1 MRAVQVQSLEGPDGI
16 AVADVPEPEADG
28 GALIEV
34 HAAGISLP
42 DLLLS
47 RGMYQ
52 IKPDPPFT
60 LGTEAAGVVREA
72 PAGSDFAPGD
82 RVIGIV
88 MGAFA
93 ELAAAPA
100 QMVFRLPDELSFAE
114 GAGLLMNYHTAHFA
128 LIRRAQLQDGET
140 VLVQGAAGGVGT
152 AAIQVA
158 NAVGAHTV
166 AVVST
171 EEKERV
177 AKEAGAD
184 EVLRSDGD
192 WRAGVTELTDGKGV
206 DVVYDPVG
214 GERLGESLKVLAP
227 EGRLVV
233 IGFTE
238 GEIPQ
243 VRVNRLLFRNVS
255 LVGAAWGHFAFER
268 PEYLKE
274 VAAGLEKMVAA
285 GHVKPLVGKHY
296 ALDEV
301 PNALRDLDERRAT
314 GKLVLDVANED
325 GK

>member
-1 MRAVQVQSLEGPDGI
+1 MRAVQVQSLEGPEGL
-16 AVADVPEPEADG
+16 AVADVPEPEAGD

-34 HAAGISLP
+34 HAAGISFP

-47 RGMYQ
+47 RGLYQ

-72 PAGSDFAPGD
+72 PAGNDLKAGD
-82 RVIGIV
+82 RVMAIV

-93 ELAAAPA
+93 ELATAPA
-100 QMVFRLPDELSFAE
+100 HMIFPLPEQLSFAE
-114 GAGLLMNYHTAHFA
+114 GAALLMNYHTAHFA
-128 LIRRAQLQDGET
+128 LLRRAQLKDGET
-140 VLVQGAAGGVGT
+140 LLIHGAAGGVGT

-158 NAVGAHTV
+158 NATGARTI

-171 EEKERV
+171 YEKDKV
-177 AKEAGAD
+177 AREAGAD
-184 EVLRSDGD
+184 EVVRADSD
-192 WRAGVTELTDGKGV
+192 WRAAVGELTDGKGV

-227 EGRLVV
+227 EGRLVI

-255 LVGAAWGHFAFER
+255 LVGAAWGHFGFER
-268 PEYLKE
+268 PDYVRE
-274 VAAGLEKMVAA
+274 VAADLERMVAE
-285 GHVKPLVGKHY
+285 GHVKPLVGRHY
-296 ALDEV
+296 NLDEV
-301 PNALRDLDERRAT
+301 PNALRDLDERRAV
-314 GKLVLDVANED
+314 GKLVLDVAHED
-325 GK
+325 DK

>member
-1 MRAVQVQSLEGPDGI
+1 MRAVQVQSLEGPDGL
-16 AVADVPEPEADG
+16 AVADVAEPDADG
-28 GALIEV
+28 GVLIDV
-34 HAAGISLP
+34 HAAGISFP

-47 RGMYQ
+47 RGLYQ

-72 PAGSDFAPGD
+72 PAGNDLKAGD
-82 RVIGIV
+82 RVIAIV

-93 ELAAAPA
+93 EQAAAPA
-100 QMVFRLPDELSFAE
+100 HLTFRLPEQLSFAE
-114 GAGLLMNYHTAHFA
+114 GAALLMNYHTAHFA
-128 LIRRAQLQDGET
+128 LIRRAQLKSGET
-140 VLVQGAAGGVGT
+140 VLVHGAAGGVGT

-158 NAVGAHTV
+158 NAVGARTI

-171 EEKERV
+171 EEKEKV
-177 AKEAGAD
+177 AREAGAD
-184 EVLRSDGD
+184 EVLRADGD
-192 WRAGVTELTDGKGV
+192 WRAGVKELTEKGV

-227 EGRLVV
+227 EGRLVI

-268 PEYLKE
+268 PEYVKE
-274 VAAGLEKMVAA
+274 VAADLERMVAD
-285 GHVKPLVGKHY
+285 GHVKPVVGKQY
-296 ALDEV
+296 RLDEV
-301 PNALRDLDERRAT
+301 PQALRDLDERRAT
-314 GKLVLDVANED
+314 GKLVLDVAAE
-325 GK
+325 